1 MTNRNDMARELEA
14 LRKRVSQLSAA
25 ILRINASLDVDT
37 VLQEVVGSAR
47 ALTGAPYGM
56 IVTIDEHGEAQ
67 DFVSAGFTDEEHRQF
82 EQWPEGP
89 QLFKQVRDLPG
100 VMKLSDLPTYVR
112 TLGYPEELAWPK
124 TFLGAPMRHRG
135 MHVGNFFLGEKEG
148 GQAFTEETE
157 EVLVLFASQAATAI
171 ANART
176 HRDERQAR
184 ADIEALVETSPV
196 AVLVFDARTGRP
208 VSLNRE
214 ANRIADMLRTP
225 GRSIEEL
232 LEMVTCRRADGR
244 EVSPSEFPLAQT
256 FIDSETVRAE
266 EIVLSVPD
274 GRSVTTLLNVTPIR
288 STQGDVVS
296 VVVTLQDLAPLEEL
310 DRLRTEFL
318 GMVGHELRT
327 PLSSIKG
334 SAATALDSS
343 TSLNTAEVHQFFRI
357 IDEQA
362 DHMHGLISDLLD
374 AGSIAAGKLSVMP
387 VPTELAALVDQARN
401 AFLSGGGS
409 HTILIDLPLDLPQV
423 LADRGRIVQV
433 LNNLF
438 ANAARFSP
446 GASPIRVAARC
457 DGLYVALSVSDEGR
471 GMAPEQLQRLFQK
484 YSGLSGDEGR
494 GTGLGLAICKGLVEA
509 HGGRI
514 RAASDGPGQ
523 GTQIT
528 FTIPVVEEADSVPG
542 QPRPSHPGS
551 ERPPILVV
559 DDDPQT
565 LRFVRDAL
573 RQAGYSPLTTDNYR
587 ELSRLIREEKPHL
600 VLLDLLLPGTDGI
613 KLMQDVPE
621 MADLPVIFISAYGR
635 DETIARALEQG
646 AVDYMVKPF
655 SATELTARVRAA
667 LRIQTE
673 KERFVL
679 GDLTILYKQR
689 EVIVATRPVRLTAI
703 EYELLRILSV
713 NAGRV
718 MTYDSLLRQLWSGP
732 SSGGPSKVRTFVKQL
747 RRKLG
752 DDPAQPT
759 YIQNVRAVG
768 YRMAE
773 PQSRLPA

>member
-37 VLQEVVGSAR
+37 VLQEVVDSAR

-232 LEMVTCRRADGR
+232 LEVVTCRRADGR

-362 DHMHGLISDLLD
+362 NHMHGLISDLLD

-409 HTILIDLPLDLPQV
+409 HTILIDLPLDLPRV

-446 GASPIRVAARC
+446 GAAPIRVAARC

-484 YSGLSGDEGR
+484 YSGLSGEEGR

-528 FTIPVVEEADSVPG
+528 FTIPVAEEADSASG
-542 QPRPSHPGS
+542 QPRPSHPDG

-600 VLLDLLLPGTDGI
+600 ILLDLLLPGTDGI
-613 KLMQDVPE
+613 KLMQDMPE

-667 LRIQTE
+667 LRIQAE

-689 EVIVATRPVRLTAI
+689 EVTVATRPVRLTAI

-732 SSGGPSKVRTFVKQL
+732 SSGGPNKVRTFVKQL

-773 PQSRLPA
+773 PRSTLPA